1 MSKYDT
7 TWGALRRKHGL
18 RWQDKYPKLQD
29 IPNGKTALI
38 IGLLGLLLIALIV
51 AVQYQNEATEAAKL
65 AELRANQLGDC
76 TLGNLRF
83 VETADDGSKKG
94 IVCKKAEEFSI

>member
-18 RWQDKYPKLQD
+18 KWQDKYPKLQD

-38 IGLLGLLLIALIV
+38 IALCLFALIALIV
-51 AVQYQNEATEAAKL
+51 AVQYQNEATEASLKASQRTTEL
-65 AELRANQLGDC
+65 ADCMAGTLRM
-76 TLGNLRF
+76 
-83 VETADDGSKKG
+83 VADDNKSAV
-94 IVCKKAEEFSI
+94 VCKKAEVFTL